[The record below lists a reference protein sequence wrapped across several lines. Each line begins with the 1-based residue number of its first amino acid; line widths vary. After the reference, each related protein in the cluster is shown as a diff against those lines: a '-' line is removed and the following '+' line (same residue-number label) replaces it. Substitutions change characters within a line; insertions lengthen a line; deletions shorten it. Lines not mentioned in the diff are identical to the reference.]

1 MQASTDAKTAAALQA
16 AAAEASRFAP
26 TLLLLTHLPA
36 LLSGG
41 PFLAASAAASSA
53 SILQLADTLSHI
65 IKKYGSTAARQAAL
79 PWGSSSSNRQQG
91 HDTAEQQQGQHARDL
106 LAQQHADAAG
116 SPPQQQQQ
124 QTGEQPGFVFVV
136 GVVDSLADL
145 PAELAQ
151 CFTHHVEAQPLQRE
165 EYGQLLH
172 ALLEPLQ
179 QQQQQGV
186 EADGPSSSRDS
197 GSQGLSAADI
207 AAAASQMVGLLPSDV
222 AGVVADAAAAAV
234 AAAAV
239 GAAAVA
245 TGHCSDGGAGGH
257 HNAVDEKQQLLLQQQ
272 QQQQL
277 PRVRGAHLVEALQ
290 RVKARTATE
299 IGAPQVPN
307 VTWGDVGG
315 LEDVKAAIL
324 DTIEL
329 PLKHRYVNGSTS
341 DCIRGVY
348 HVSCAFMA
356 YQAMLFRRMGMW
368 QA

>member
-1 MQASTDAKTAAALQA
+1 
-16 AAAEASRFAP
+16 
-26 TLLLLTHLPA
+26 
-36 LLSGG
+36 
-41 PFLAASAAASSA
+41 
-53 SILQLADTLSHI
+53 
-65 IKKYGSTAARQAAL
+65 
-79 PWGSSSSNRQQG
+79 
-91 HDTAEQQQGQHARDL
+91 
-106 LAQQHADAAG
+106 
-116 SPPQQQQQ
+116 
-124 QTGEQPGFVFVV
+124 
-136 GVVDSLADL
+136 
-145 PAELAQ
+145 
-151 CFTHHVEAQPLQRE
+151 
-165 EYGQLLH
+165 
-172 ALLEPLQ
+172 
-179 QQQQQGV
+179 
-186 EADGPSSSRDS
+186 
-197 GSQGLSAADI
+197 
-207 AAAASQMVGLLPSDV
+207 V

-257 HNAVDEKQQLLLQQQ
+257 HNAANEKQQQLLQQ

-329 PLKHRYVNGSTS
+329 PLKHRYVNGSTA
-341 DCIRGVY
+341 DCIRGVN

-356 YQAMLFRRMGMW
+356 CQAMFFRRMGMW
-368 QA
+368 QARLS